1 MLEFAKMVGPVGPID
16 QNEARTSILK
26 ASAGPDDRCKNSR
39 CSAFL
44 SVISCTATN
53 SNMCLHRSSDVPA
66 ANFRYWFPVIN
77 KLKPMETKVPIYT
90 WPAKFVHGKQLAIE
104 ILDGDNKY

>member
-1 MLEFAKMVGPVGPID
+1 MTDVKTAVAMP
-16 QNEARTSILK
+16 
-26 ASAGPDDRCKNSR
+26 
-39 CSAFL
+39 FL
-44 SVISCTATN
+44 SEISCTTTN
-53 SNMCLHRSSDVPA
+53 SNMCLHWSSDVPV

-90 WPAKFVHGKQLAIE
+90 WPAKFVHGKQSAIE